1 MKNETALELI
11 DTRSYAGGLALRRCW
26 RFVGK
31 SLNWRHRGLA
41 ILDKIFR
48 ARRLFVVA
56 ALMTTFSGILILMTL
71 FGRFRFSLLYFLAVV
86 IVVDAVVAVPI
97 VVVVKVDPERL
108 VHESR
113 VFVEALNSG
122 RVVAIL
128 FEKTRL
134 VFSFSFFLFVFFG
147 IGGF

>member
-1 MKNETALELI
+1 MKNKTALELI

-31 SLNWRHRGLA
+31 SFNWRHRGLA

-56 ALMTTFSGILILMTL
+56 ALMTTFSGILIMMTL

-134 VFSFSFFLFVFFG
+134 VFSFFLFVFFG

>member
-1 MKNETALELI
+1 M
-11 DTRSYAGGLALRRCW
+11 RRCW

-31 SLNWRHRGLA
+31 SFNWRHRGLA

-97 VVVVKVDPERL
+97 VVVVVVKVDPERL

-134 VFSFSFFLFVFFG
+134 VFSCSFFLFVFFG

>member
-1 MKNETALELI
+1 MKNKTALELI

-56 ALMTTFSGILILMTL
+56 ALKTTFSGILILMTL

-86 IVVDAVVAVPI
+86 NVVDAVVDVPI

-134 VFSFSFFLFVFFG
+134 VFSFSFFL
-147 IGGF
+147 

>member
-1 MKNETALELI
+1 M
-11 DTRSYAGGLALRRCW
+11 RRCW

-56 ALMTTFSGILILMTL
+56 ALKTTFSGILILMTL

-134 VFSFSFFLFVFFG
+134 VFSFFL
-147 IGGF
+147 

>member
-1 MKNETALELI
+1 M
-11 DTRSYAGGLALRRCW
+11 RRCW

-48 ARRLFVVA
+48 ARRLFVVV
-56 ALMTTFSGILILMTL
+56 ALKTTFSGILILMTL

-86 IVVDAVVAVPI
+86 IVVDAVVAIV

>member
-1 MKNETALELI
+1 MKNITALELI
-11 DTRSYAGGLALRRCW
+11 DTWSYAGGLALRRCW

-86 IVVDAVVAVPI
+86 IVVDAVVAI

-134 VFSFSFFLFVFFG
+134 VLSFSFFLFVFFG

>member
-1 MKNETALELI
+1 M
-11 DTRSYAGGLALRRCW
+11 RRCW

-31 SLNWRHRGLA
+31 SFNWRHRGLA

-71 FGRFRFSLLYFLAVV
+71 FGRFRFSLLAVV

-134 VFSFSFFLFVFFG
+134 VFSFSFFL
-147 IGGF
+147 